1 MNAVPGWTFHDPLW
15 LLLLLLVPVVAWLR
29 RRRAFTTMVVPG
41 ADDWF
46 VVRKTPNK
54 PWPIVCAYVGAVAL
68 IVAMA
73 RPQLLEPKTDYKRQ
87 GYDLIIAI
95 DLSTS
100 MYAEDFRRGDVVAN
114 RLQAIKP
121 IISAFI
127 TQRPDDRIG
136 IVVFGGRAY
145 TFAPLTF
152 DHDWLRKQSARM
164 SIGLIE
170 DGTAVGDAIGVAI
183 NRLAEGRKGGRKK
196 DADGDEAEAPEEDAP
211 VGPRQGQ
218 FIVLLTDGSS
228 NKGSLD
234 PRQAARLAA
243 AENIPVYT
251 IGAGAEGLIP
261 VPVFDY
267 TGKRVGTEMRQSE
280 IDTLTLRDIAETT
293 AGLFFRATDEN
304 AIEDAFRQIDED
316 NRIDFDASPPLVTRE
331 MFGIFALLGTL
342 LLAIAWAGANLRGGR
357 DEVPA

>member
-1 MNAVPGWTFHDPLW
+1 MSPVPGWSFHDPLW
-15 LLLLLLVPVVAWLR
+15 LLLLLLVPVVAILR
-29 RRRAFTTMVVPG
+29 RRRPFTTLVIPG
-41 ADDWF
+41 ADDWY
-46 VVRKTPNK
+46 VVRKTPSK

-68 IVAMA
+68 ILAMA
-73 RPQLLEPKTDYKRQ
+73 RPQLLEPMKDSKRQ

-127 TQRPDDRIG
+127 NQRPDDRIG

-152 DHDWLRKQSARM
+152 DHEWLRKQSARM

-170 DGTAVGDAIGVAI
+170 DGTAVGDAIGVSI
-183 NRLAEGRKGGRKK
+183 NRLKEGRKGKSGVEGEPP
-196 DADGDEAEAPEEDAP
+196 A
-211 VGPRQGQ
+211 VGNRQGQ

-243 AENIPVYT
+243 SENIPVYT

-261 VPVFDY
+261 VPIFDY
-267 TGKRVGTEMRQSE
+267 TGKRTGTEMRMSE

-304 AIEDAFRQIDED
+304 AIEDAFEQINAD
-316 NRIDFDASPPLVTRE
+316 NKIDFDASPPLVTRE
-331 MFGIFALLGTL
+331 MFTLFALLGTAL
-342 LLAIAWAGANLRGGR
+342 LVLAWCGANLRRGR
-357 DEVPA
+357 DEVMA